1 MLHIVRLDSTS
12 RLPAVQ
18 SALARAR
25 ARQVG
30 LLFPPEGNAALADG
44 DGLTML
50 RRYCEALGK
59 AAVVLGGNA
68 ALRAVAVA
76 AGFPA
81 ATSLEAWDSEI
92 QPRAPEHAGGVS
104 WDEDDDGGYVR
115 VVRPEPPTDTWSDE
129 PPDFV
134 LRLLAR
140 SGAYPGPHDDD
151 TLAMPHRAPATDP
164 LDDLC
169 DDAEALVRDHERHEE
184 HFTSRIRTTGNLGP
198 LPFGVDFAFLRQ
210 SSGEPDASDP
220 GAP

>member
-1 MLHIVRLDSTS
+1 MLHIVRLDSAS

-18 SALARAR
+18 SALARVR
-25 ARQVG
+25 SRQVG

-44 DGLTML
+44 DALTML

-59 AAVVLGGNA
+59 AAVILGGNA
-68 ALRAVAVA
+68 ALRAAAVA

-81 ATSLEAWDSEI
+81 ATSVEAWEPE
-92 QPRAPEHAGGVS
+92 PRPHVPEHAGGVS
-104 WDEDDDGGYVR
+104 WDEGDGAYVR

-151 TLAMPHRAPATDP
+151 TLAHRAPSTDP
-164 LDDLC
+164 LDDLR
-169 DDAEALVRDHERHEE
+169 DDPEALVRDYERHEE

-198 LPFGVDFAFLRQ
+198 LPFGVDFALLRQ
-210 SSGEPDASDP
+210 SPGEPDASDP